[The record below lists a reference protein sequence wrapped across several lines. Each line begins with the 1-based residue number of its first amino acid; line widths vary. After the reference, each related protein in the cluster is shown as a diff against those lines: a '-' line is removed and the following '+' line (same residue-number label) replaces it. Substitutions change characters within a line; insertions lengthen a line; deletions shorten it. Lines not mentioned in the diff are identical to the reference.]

1 MKKFLFESP
10 ILPDGFRFP
19 ETYRQL
25 VESNSRPDIEPW
37 TWLADNMPQSLSYYG
52 AMLEKFKEGPLVPF
66 AIICDE
72 TGLHNDGYVTLAL
85 GYVTLALFDG
95 SDISDSPRVRIYDYS
110 NPKKGPWDNLRYNDF
125 EEWLVAAREE
135 SADYKTQ
142 RAEIDD
148 SNEA

>member
-1 MKKFLFESP
+1 VKKFLFESP

-85 GYVTLALFDG
+85 FDG

-110 NPKKGPWDNLRYNDF
+110 NPKKGPWDNLSYNDF